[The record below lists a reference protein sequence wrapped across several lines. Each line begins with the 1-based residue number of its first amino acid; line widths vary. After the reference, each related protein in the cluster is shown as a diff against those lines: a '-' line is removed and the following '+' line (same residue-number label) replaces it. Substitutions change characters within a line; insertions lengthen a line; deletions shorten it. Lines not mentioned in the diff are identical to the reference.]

1 MSDSVSNPLEVA
13 LEPIVRTRLTL
24 PQFMNE
30 FNSYMTWICSQ
41 SPTTILLIGVITGYL
56 NGSVIALMIPRTIS
70 YLLGLMSGIVAILSG
85 YVMYTIDIPKE
96 YLTQLRSLTVS
107 CLLIST
113 ALFLKSVATV

>member
-1 MSDSVSNPLEVA
+1 
-13 LEPIVRTRLTL
+13 
-24 PQFMNE
+24 
-30 FNSYMTWICSQ
+30 
-41 SPTTILLIGVITGYL
+41 
-56 NGSVIALMIPRTIS
+56 
-70 YLLGLMSGIVAILSG
+70 MSGIVAILSG